1 MDKKGKNKPNNLK
14 DLFNEIDND
23 KKKKGKKTKPNF
35 DNIQN
40 NINNNFKGLKNF
52 GNSCYSNVVIQI
64 LTSINEFLEILNKM
78 YKIIENEDNLMF
90 DYPILSRLQEIIK
103 NYKSKL

>member
-1 MDKKGKNKPNNLK
+1 MDKKGKNKVNNLK

-90 DYPILSRLQEIIK
+90 DYPILSRLQEIISS
-103 NYKSKL
+103 YKSK